1 MHLLSSLPQCTK
13 TQAARDLDTYVTHSL
28 FPTNPS
34 WQTIPPSLSPLH
46 STFAPVLSKAACML
60 TPSNLSFVG
69 LVLTRPVRILLMSLA
84 VSPAYIRMNEKR
96 LQREKELLENC
107 ELHFLAQK
115 TIPPQRCSTEVPGK
129 VTDTPVLGDLGTEGK
144 GCALPFCTALEQPL
158 WVWEPG
164 VHIPPNQ
171 QN

>member
-1 MHLLSSLPQCTK
+1 MSRTASSPRIPPDKPFPPVSLPST
-13 TQAARDLDTYVTHSL
+13 A
-28 FPTNPS
+28 
-34 WQTIPPSLSPLH
+34 PLPQFCPKLH
-46 STFAPVLSKAACML
+46 ALL

-115 TIPPQRCSTEVPGK
+115 TISSQQCSTEVPGK
-129 VTDTPVLGDLGTEGK
+129 VTDAPVLGGLGTEGK

-158 WVWEPG
+158 WIWEPG
-164 VHIPPNQ
+164 VHIPTNRH
-171 QN
+171 N